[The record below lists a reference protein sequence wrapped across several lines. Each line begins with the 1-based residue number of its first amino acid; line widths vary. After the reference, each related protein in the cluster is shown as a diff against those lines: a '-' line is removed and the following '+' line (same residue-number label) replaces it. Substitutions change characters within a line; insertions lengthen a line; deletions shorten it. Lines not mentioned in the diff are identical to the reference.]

1 MTASASTVA
10 LARAASAM
18 VATHDVTDVLATL
31 LTDAVTALSANSCG
45 LLLVAEHGRLELLS
59 ATSHRA
65 VELELYQVQ
74 VSTGPCFDAVH
85 DGEPVFA
92 TGPDEL
98 VDRWDDVGRAVVAAG
113 FTSVHAFPL
122 RWRAQVLGAMNV
134 FHAEPPTLSSDEL
147 ALVGHA
153 FADIATLVIVAPE
166 ELSTTLLQRRATHAL
181 AGRAAVEQAKGV
193 LSFRENIDVEVA
205 YDRLQALARA
215 HGASLTDMARRVLD
229 SAVRGDTD
237 Y

>member
-1 MTASASTVA
+1 MTASTSTVA

-31 LTDAVTALSANSCG
+31 LTDAVSALSANSCG

-74 VSTGPCFDAVH
+74 VSAGPCFDAVH
-85 DGEPVFA
+85 DGALVSA
-92 TGPDEL
+92 TGRDEL
-98 VDRWDDVGRAVVAAG
+98 AERWDDVGRAVAAAG

-122 RWRAQVLGAMNV
+122 RWRDTVLGAMNV
-134 FHAEPPTLSSDEL
+134 FHAEPPALSSDEL
-147 ALVGHA
+147 AVVGHA

-166 ELSTTLLQRRATHAL
+166 ELSPTLLQRRARTAL

-193 LSFRENIDVEVA
+193 LSFREDIDVDVA
-205 YDRLQALARA
+205 YERLRALARER
-215 HGASLTDMARRVLD
+215 GVSLTDMARRVLD
-229 SAVRGDTD
+229 SAVRGDAD